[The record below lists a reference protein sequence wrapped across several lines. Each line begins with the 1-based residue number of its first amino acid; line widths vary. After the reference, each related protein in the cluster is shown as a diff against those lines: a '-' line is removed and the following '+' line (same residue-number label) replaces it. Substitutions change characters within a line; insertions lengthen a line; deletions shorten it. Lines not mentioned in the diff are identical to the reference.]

1 MDMSPLNSSKIQRI
15 SMVEQVAIELKKAI
29 LNQEWKVGDC
39 LPSEAELASHFGVNR
54 FTVRMALQKLN
65 TIGLVNTKTGE
76 GTFVTDFSLVAYLN
90 EISEGYLDPNRMYE
104 VTALRKLIEIECAQL
119 ACSFA
124 TDEELIEF
132 EQAVASY
139 LEKKK
144 TYQYVSDTPNDMD
157 AVIETDLGIH
167 YLICK
172 MSHNH
177 LYRDIFLLIKPLV
190 KQQVTY
196 QITARN
202 ALWRQ
207 QGQNA
212 EEDQHIPLLNA
223 IKGRDQD
230 ACKRAYVQLIDP
242 QEK

>member
-1 MDMSPLNSSKIQRI
+1 
-15 SMVEQVAIELKKAI
+15 MVEQVATELKRAI
-29 LNQEWKVGDC
+29 INQEWKVGDC
-39 LPSEAELASHFGVNR
+39 LPSEAELSSHFGVNR

-90 EISEGYLDPNRMYE
+90 EISEVYLDPNRMYE

-124 TDEELIEF
+124 GDEELIIF
-132 EQAVASY
+132 EHAVASY

-144 TYQYVSDTPNDMD
+144 RYQYVSDTPNDMD
-157 AVIETDLGIH
+157 AVIEADLEIH

-177 LYRDIFLLIKPLV
+177 LYRDIFLLIKPLI
-190 KQQVTY
+190 KQQVTF
-196 QITARN
+196 QVTARN

-207 QGQNA
+207 QGQKE
-212 EEDQHIPLLNA
+212 EEDQHVPLLNA
-223 IKGRDQD
+223 IKARDPV
-230 ACKRAYVQLIDP
+230 ACRQAYVQLIEP
-242 QEK
+242 QGK